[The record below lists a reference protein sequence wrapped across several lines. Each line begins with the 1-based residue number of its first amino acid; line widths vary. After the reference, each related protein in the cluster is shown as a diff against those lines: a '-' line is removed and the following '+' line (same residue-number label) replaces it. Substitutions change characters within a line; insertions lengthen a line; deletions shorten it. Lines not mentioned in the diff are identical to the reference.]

1 LYAAYTVKSRRCG
14 YTKCIHRKFFFAWL
28 TAIDVFSGGRETKIE
43 MKGNWPDPSFTGI
56 KIPETPNPP
65 DSGIDVKWKY
75 LNRNNPMVWN
85 DQFIDLKPS
94 AMGANLIIPV
104 DQYDKTE
111 RSVKYAL
118 LCIILTF
125 ACLSF

>member
-1 LYAAYTVKSRRCG
+1 MFSPAA
-14 YTKCIHRKFFFAWL
+14 
-28 TAIDVFSGGRETKIE
+28 RETKIE

-85 DQFIDLKPS
+85 DQFHRPS
-94 AMGANLIIPV
+94 
-104 DQYDKTE
+104 K
-111 RSVKYAL
+111 L
-118 LCIILTF
+118 LQWELTL
-125 ACLSF
+125 LSRWTV